1 MPYVPGGTSQGNSGL
16 AEVQDV
22 YRSPNVFVNNV
33 PVALWLEAQPG
44 AAAGLPEINRVSLS
58 LVQQEEIVASASRAT
73 SEAEKEVGLS
83 GVGEVPH
90 QGPLTLT
97 SSNSQVAAGGGEE
110 STTSTFTISTS
121 SGGLF
126 VDVARNI
133 DACLSEAKQGLWKET
148 GSNPKIVNCYKAVG
162 FNVSG
167 DSTPWCAA
175 FTGNILKAAG
185 APAFKTLSSLAYAKY
200 GKQISLSDK
209 SLWRL
214 NDIVVFSRAGGG
226 HVGFFRGY
234 NPSTGSVLIAGG
246 NQSDNL
252 TEVGFKSSGMPI
264 VAVCR
269 GWEIP
274 NEYDRPV
281 TYSGGGGSVKVV

>member
-1 MPYVPGGTSQGNSGL
+1 MPYVPAGVPQERSGDPG
-16 AEVQDV
+16 VVDV

-33 PVALWLEAQPG
+33 PVALWLAAQPG
-44 AAAGLPEINRVSLS
+44 AAAGLPEINRVSLT
-58 LVQQEEIVASASRAT
+58 LVQQEEIVATASKAT
-73 SEAEKEVGLS
+73 SEAEKEVGLA

-90 QGPLTLT
+90 EGPLTLT
-97 SSNSQVAAGGGEE
+97 TSNAQVAGGTGEE
-110 STTSTFTISTS
+110 PTTSTFTVSTS

-126 VDVARNI
+126 IELARTI
-133 DACLSEAKQGLWKET
+133 DACLGEARQGLWKET
-148 GSNPKIVNCYKAVG
+148 GNNPKINNCYRAVG
-162 FNVSG
+162 FNVTG

-175 FTGNILKAAG
+175 FTGNILKAVG
-185 APAFKTLSSLAYAKY
+185 LPALKTLSSLAYSKY
-200 GKQISLSDK
+200 GKQVPLNDK

-252 TEVGFKSSGMPI
+252 TEVGFKSSGMPV

>member
-167 DSTPWCAA
+167 DNTPWCAA